1 MAEIGPAAGAGTTV
15 RRFALISS
23 AVWVA
28 VLGGLDHLEV
38 MNNAR
43 ALDQIKN
50 EPYTDE
56 DDKILGD
63 LGI

>member
-1 MAEIGPAAGAGTTV
+1 
-15 RRFALISS
+15 
-23 AVWVA
+23 
-28 VLGGLDHLEV
+28 VLGTLDYLEV

-43 ALDQIKN
+43 ALDQMKN

-56 DDKILGD
+56 DDKVLGD